1 MVKVMKNKTN
11 CENKRRVAFIRNVK
25 PIRWIHEKRAKFAL
39 NIITLIRTLR
49 MHVFDLKCHIHTHI
63 T

>member
-11 CENKRRVAFIRNVK
+11 CENKRRVAFIRNMK

-49 MHVFDLKCHIHTHI
+49 MHVFELK
-63 T
+63 